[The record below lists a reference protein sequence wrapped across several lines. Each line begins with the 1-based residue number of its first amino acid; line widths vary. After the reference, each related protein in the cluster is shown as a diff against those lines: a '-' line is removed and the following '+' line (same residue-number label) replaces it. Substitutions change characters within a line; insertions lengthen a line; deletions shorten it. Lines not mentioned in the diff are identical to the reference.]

1 MATGD
6 MHGLER
12 AARLALGNFEEP
24 TAPEIKPPNLKPAP
38 VLLVIACAMAMIVAL
53 IFLVR

>member
-6 MHGLER
+6 THGLER

-24 TAPEIKPPNLKPAP
+24 AAPETKPRNLKPAP